1 VIHPLLHLIATQP
14 QLLANHAEAYADL
27 LGDDL
32 GSAVAQ
38 WKRRAALKA
47 LGLCMVGVSAVLGGV
62 ALMLWAV
69 IPPEDIQ
76 APWALVLA
84 PGLTLAVAVACWLIS
99 RSSAGSGAFDGVRR
113 QMKADVAMLREVSS
127 P

>member
-1 VIHPLLHLIATQP
+1 MIHPLLHLVATQP

-32 GSAVAQ
+32 GAAVAQ

-69 IPPEDIQ
+69 IPPENIQ

-84 PGLTLAVAVACWLIS
+84 PGVTLAVALGCWVTG
-99 RSSAGSGAFDGVRR
+99 RSSVTTGAFDGVRR